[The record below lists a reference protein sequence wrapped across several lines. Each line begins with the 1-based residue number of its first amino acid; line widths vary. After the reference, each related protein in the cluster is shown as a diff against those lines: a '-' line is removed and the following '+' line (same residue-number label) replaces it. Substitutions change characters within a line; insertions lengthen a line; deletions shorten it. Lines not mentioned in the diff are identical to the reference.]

1 MNAAKRGCGGGVSL
15 RYLLI
20 FVVVVAMAQEH
31 ATIRIEVTANSAPL
45 AGATVTID
53 GNTLQSD
60 SNGIAVGPAPL
71 GTVEVKITSPGF
83 LPATTS
89 LQITEAREWRIA
101 VELTPQ
107 ETVKEEITVSA
118 TRTDARLQDLPTR
131 VEVLDREEIEEKMMM
146 TPGDIVMML
155 NEMGGMRVQTT
166 SPSLGA
172 ASVRIQGMQGR
183 YTRFLS
189 DGLPLFG
196 QQGAGLGLLQ
206 VPPTDLAQV
215 EVIKGASSALYGA
228 GAMAG
233 VVNLISRRPAAEP
246 VREFLI
252 NRSTLGATDA
262 SAFLASRLSPHW
274 GASFLGSGD
283 WQERR
288 DIDGDGWAD
297 LAGYGRGVARPRFFW
312 DGGHGLTGFVTG
324 GVTYENRA
332 GGTTDGARL
341 PATGAAY
348 NESLDTRRYDLGGSA
363 QVVLQERYVVSA
375 RFAVSDQQHDHGFGE
390 IRERDSH
397 ELRFGEATVRG
408 ASGRHTWVAGA
419 AAERET
425 YNARDV
431 PRFSYSYVTPGI
443 FAQDDVRV
451 TPWLSLSGSVRA
463 DFQNRYGAFFSPRL
477 AALLR
482 WNGWTSRLSV
492 GQGFSSPSPLT
503 EETEA
508 AGLTRLSVPVPLVA
522 ERGRTASFDLSRSIG
537 PASATATIFAST
549 VRHAIH
555 VERTGLYE
563 LINSPEPATNVG
575 MELLGT
581 WRKAPFSATV
591 NYTYVRSREFGDEAP
606 LTPRQSFGI
615 VGMWETEKHRVGVEC
630 FYTGLQRLEDNPY
643 RDFSKPYISTGF
655 LAERKFGKVRLFL
668 NAENLA
674 NARQTRWD
682 PLLRPN
688 RGADGRWTVDAW
700 APLEGRVLNGGIRFA
715 F

>member
-1 MNAAKRGCGGGVSL
+1 VRCLVP
-15 RYLLI
+15 LLI
-20 FVVVVAMAQEH
+20 AGMTLAQEPQ
-31 ATIRIEVTANSAPL
+31 ATIRVEVTANSAAV

-53 GNTLQSD
+53 GKAIQTD
-60 SNGIAVGPAPL
+60 ANGVAVAPSAL
-71 GTVEVKITSPGF
+71 GTVDVKVVKDGF
-83 LPATTS
+83 LPATVS
-89 LQITEAREWRIA
+89 MRVTEAREWA
-101 VELTPQ
+101 VTVELTPQ
-107 ETVKEEITVSA
+107 ETVKQEITVSA

-131 VEVLDREEIEEKMMM
+131 VEVLDHEEIEEKMMM

-172 ASVRIQGMQGR
+172 ASVRIQGMAGR

-228 GAMAG
+228 GAVAG
-233 VVNLISRRPAAEP
+233 VVNLVSRRPGAEP
-246 VREFLI
+246 VHEFLI

-274 GASFLGSGD
+274 GASFLVSGD

-312 DGGHGLTGFVTG
+312 EGGHGASGFLTG
-324 GVTYENRA
+324 GVTYENRV
-332 GGTTDGARL
+332 GGTMEGAQL

-363 QVVLQERYVVSA
+363 QVLLEERYVLSA
-375 RFAVSDQQHDHGFGE
+375 RFAVSDQRHDHQFGD

-397 ELRFGEATVRG
+397 ELLFGEAAIRG
-408 ASGRHTWVAGA
+408 ESGRHTWVAGA
-419 AAERET
+419 AAERES
-425 YNARDV
+425 YDARDV
-431 PRFSYSYVTPGI
+431 GRFSYLYVTPAV
-443 FAQDDVRV
+443 FAQDDVRIA
-451 TPWLSLSGSVRA
+451 PWLSLSGSVRA
-463 DFQNRYGAFFSPRL
+463 DFQNRFGTFFSPRL

-482 WNGWTSRLSV
+482 WHGWTSRLSG
-492 GQGFSSPSPLT
+492 GQGFSAPSPLT

-508 AGLTRLSVPVPLVA
+508 AGLSRLSVPVPLVA
-522 ERGRTASFDLSRSIG
+522 ERGRTASFDLSRSLG
-537 PASATATIFAST
+537 PASATATLFAST

-555 VERTGLYE
+555 VEREGRYE

-575 MELLGT
+575 LELLGT

-591 NYTYVRSREFGDEAP
+591 SYTYVRSREFGEETP

-615 VGMWETEKHRVGVEC
+615 VGMWESERGRLGVEC
-630 FYTGLQRLEDNPY
+630 YYTGRQRLEDNPY
-643 RDFSKPYISTGF
+643 RAFSEPYISTGF
-655 LAERKFGKVRLFL
+655 LAERKLGKVRLFL

-682 PLLRPN
+682 PLLRPD

-700 APLEGRVLNGGIRFA
+700 APLEGRVFNGGVRFA